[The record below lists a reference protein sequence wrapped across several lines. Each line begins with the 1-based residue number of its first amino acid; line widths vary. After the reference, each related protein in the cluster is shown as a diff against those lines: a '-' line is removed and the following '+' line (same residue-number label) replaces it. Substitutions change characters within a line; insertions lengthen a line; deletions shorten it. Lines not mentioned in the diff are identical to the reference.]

1 MTARRAPF
9 RLPTLCACAA
19 LAACGAAPRPASPGA
34 EPPPRHG
41 AAGPPFAERVPLFE
55 GIGSLHHPVTTS
67 SELAQRYFD
76 QGLRLVYAFN
86 HDEARRA
93 FEEAARLDPGLAMAR
108 WGVALTLG
116 PNINLAAE
124 PARERAAFEAVA
136 QARALAAS
144 ATARERAY
152 IEALAER
159 HAATPGRDR
168 TALDRAYASAMRE
181 LARRFPDDLDASVL
195 FAEALMALRPWDLWT
210 LDGRPQPGTEEIV
223 STLEGVLRRDPEH
236 LGANHYYIHAVEA
249 SRAPERA
256 LPSAERL
263 GGLAPGAGHLVHMPS
278 HIFMR
283 VGRYADASDANER
296 AVLVDRRYIREQ
308 RPEGIYPMM
317 YFPHNLYFLS
327 VSASM
332 EGRSAVA
339 VRAARELGAA
349 VPDRHVR
356 HMPMLEM
363 FRPALLFALVRF
375 GLWQDV
381 LAEPAPPSEQRY
393 ATGIWRYARGRAL
406 ASLASTARP
415 DDAAREAAALRA
427 VSSGIAGVT
436 IGRNRAE
443 DLLEI
448 ASLVL
453 ESQIASARGQAGDAV
468 RMLQAA
474 VRVEDTLRYF
484 EPPDWPEPV
493 RHTLGAA
500 LLNAGRPRDAE
511 AVYREDLAR
520 NPDNGW
526 SLSGLEQSLRAQGRE
541 EESAAAHARFERAFA
556 RADVRL
562 SGSRP

>member
-1 MTARRAPF
+1 MTARRALFSP
-9 RLPTLCACAA
+9 LLLCACAA
-19 LAACGAAPRPASPGA
+19 LAACGAEPRPAPPGA
-34 EPPPRHG
+34 DPPPEE
-41 AAGPPFAERVPLFE
+41 AAETPDAERVPLFE
-55 GIGSLHHPVTTS
+55 GIGALHHPVTTS
-67 SELAQRYFD
+67 SALAQRYFD

-108 WGVALTLG
+108 WGIALTLG
-116 PNINLAAE
+116 PNINLPAD
-124 PARERAAFEAVA
+124 PARERAAFEAVE

-144 ATARERAY
+144 ASARERAY
-152 IEALAER
+152 VEALAER
-159 HAATPGRDR
+159 YAATPGGDR
-168 TALDRAYASAMRE
+168 AALDRAYASAMRE
-181 LARRFPDDLDASVL
+181 LARRFPDDLDAGAL
-195 FAEALMALRPWDLWT
+195 FAEALMDLRPWDLWT
-210 LDGRPQPGTEEIV
+210 LDGRPQPDTEEIV
-223 STLEGVLRRDPEH
+223 ATLEGVLRRDPEH
-236 LGANHYYIHAVEA
+236 VGANHYYIHAVEA

-263 GGLAPGAGHLVHMPS
+263 GELAPRAGHLVHMPS
-278 HIFMR
+278 HIFLR

-296 AVLVDRRYIREQ
+296 AVLVDRQYIREQ

-317 YFPHNLYFLS
+317 YFPHNLHFLS

-339 VRAARELGAA
+339 ERAARELGDA
-349 VPDRHVR
+349 VSDDDVR

-375 GLWQDV
+375 GRWEDV

-393 ATGIWRYARGRAL
+393 ATGIWRYARGLAL
-406 ASLASTARP
+406 ASTGRP

-427 VSSGIAGVT
+427 AFAESAGVT
-436 IGRNRAE
+436 IGKNRAQ

-453 ESQIASARGQAGDAV
+453 ESQIASERGQTGAAV

-500 LLNAGRPRDAE
+500 LLKSGRPRDAE
-511 AVYREDLAR
+511 AAYREDLAR

-526 SLSGLEQSLRAQGRE
+526 SLRGLEQSLRAQGRE
-541 EESAAAHARFERAFA
+541 EEAAAAHERFALAFA
-556 RADVRL
+556 RADVHL